1 MVTNKGNYLSF
12 DGVDDNLFAVNLT
25 LTPTNGWCIEL
36 WLKVDDPTNDNVS
49 GTWNYFWRDA
59 LTTGSPAFESGMYS
73 NGSAF
78 SFKDNDSSGTS
89 VQFTMTAGTWH
100 YIAFGI
106 TGTGVTYMRHSD
118 SLGQTITETNSGVS
132 AVSGDCKI
140 ERFMS
145 QQFGGQCLKGHL
157 GQIRVYN
164 KELTSAECSIN
175 FLRDR
180 GKYGL

>member
-1 MVTNKGNYLSF
+1 M
-12 DGVDDNLFAVNLT
+12 
-25 LTPTNGWCIEL
+25 
-36 WLKVDDPTNDNVS
+36 WLKVDDPTNDNTA

-73 NGSAF
+73 DGSAF

-106 TGTGVTYMRHSD
+106 TGTGVTYIRHSD
-118 SLGQTITETNSGVS
+118 SLGQTVTDINSGLS

-145 QQFGGQCLKGHL
+145 QQNGGQCLKGHL

-164 KELTSAECSIN
+164 RELVFPECQLN
-175 FLRDR
+175 YLRDKA
-180 GKYGL
+180 KYGL